1 MNEVETIRILL
12 VDDHPMMRRGL
23 RDLLAME
30 ADLDPA
36 GEAGNGADAIRLAH
50 ELEPDLILLD
60 LNMPGM
66 GGLEILRQM
75 RQEQIDARIIFFTV
89 SDDHGDVLEAL
100 RSGADGYLLKD
111 MDAEQLVEQIR
122 LAARGKL
129 ALSAEL
135 TMVLA
140 EAIRKRPETETIEPQ
155 AQLTRRERDVL
166 RQIAKGQSNKV
177 IARELDI
184 SEGTVKVH
192 VKRVLNKLGMR
203 SRTEAAVWVVEQNLA

>member
-1 MNEVETIRILL
+1 MNKDVSIRILL

-30 ADLDPA
+30 PELDPV

-75 RQEQIDARIIFFTV
+75 RLEQIDSRVIFFTV
-89 SDDHGDVLEAL
+89 SDDHDDVLEAL

-140 EAIRKRPETETIEPQ
+140 DAIRSRPEAEAPEPR
-155 AQLTRRERDVL
+155 AHLTRREQDVL
-166 RQIAKGQSNKV
+166 RQIAKGQSNKM